1 MNTPLCYNLKNKK
14 KMGKLKKSVRKV
26 IDEILGNNIYKQND
40 DDFPTRIIDSC
51 VLLDGCSRIL
61 QGTCRKDAIERHI
74 NACDVKS
81 EIRRIDK

>member
-1 MNTPLCYNLKNKK
+1 MD
-14 KMGKLKKSVRKV
+14 KLKKSARKV
-26 IDEILGNNIYKQND
+26 IDEILENDIYKQND

-61 QGTCRKDAIERHI
+61 QGTYRKDEIERHI
-74 NACDVKS
+74 NACGVKS